1 MPALELGVL
10 QREDR
15 QASPRGPKVGAPL
28 QQRRPRQ
35 EVQGLLPLP
44 LQPQRLL
51 LPSLLPLSALQRQV
65 RRVVLQPLALVALEA
80 QLLSPRPLTQLLLR
94 GLPCL
99 PIGQV
104 NVQLL

>member
-1 MPALELGVL
+1 MLREVRFQVRPTPALELEVL

-65 RRVVLQPLALVALEA
+65 RQLLLQPLVRAV
-80 QLLSPRPLTQLLLR
+80 PL
-94 GLPCL
+94 
-99 PIGQV
+99 
-104 NVQLL
+104 VQLL